1 MLAVLAAEVIA
12 AIAAVATTR
21 WQTRDLVLFVALIAC
36 GAAMVEAT
44 RDIKTPHG
52 TVGRDMQAVWYLTM
66 AVLLPPVYAIVA
78 PIPLIALK
86 ISHRRNSAVL
96 YRQVFSVAANG
107 LAYGC
112 TSIVCHAL
120 PHSIAGPAPGG
131 GSHVLTWTAALAAAG
146 ALGLGLNNGFILA
159 AIKLSD
165 PRARLGEMIRSREAI
180 IADLLQLSLAVV
192 VALTMAINPFLLLA
206 GLPIVLA
213 QRRFVMHGQLVAQ
226 TRIDAKTGLLN
237 AGAWHHEAGV
247 ELSRAVRTRTPLA
260 IAIVDIDHFTTVNV
274 TVGHQDGDCVLR
286 SIAGT
291 LREHLR
297 DYDLVGRI
305 GGEEFAVLL
314 PHTRA
319 DEARRIAERLRDRI
333 ARESVSIEDG
343 SHAGFVFR
351 LTVSVGVA
359 ALGRPGGDLSGVVAA
374 AHRALIEAKDT
385 GRNRVCTADGTDP
398 PPS

>member
-12 AIAAVATTR
+12 VIVAMATTR
-21 WQTRDLVLFVALIAC
+21 WQDRDLLLFTALIAC

-44 RDIKTPHG
+44 RDIKTAHG
-52 TVGRDMQAVWYLTM
+52 TVGHDMQAVWYLTM
-66 AVLLPPVYAIVA
+66 AVLLPPVYALVA

-86 ISHRRNSAVL
+86 LSQRRQSAVL

-107 LAYGC
+107 LAYAS
-112 TSIVCHAL
+112 TSVVCHAL
-120 PHSIAGPAPGG
+120 PRAFAGPKPGDG
-131 GSHVLTWTAALAAAG
+131 AHVLTWTAALAASG
-146 ALGLGLNNGFILA
+146 ALGLALNNGVIFT

-165 PRARLGEMIRSREAI
+165 PRARLSEMIKNREAA

-192 VALTMAINPFLLLA
+192 VAFTMAINPFLLLA

-247 ELSRAVRTRTPLA
+247 ELSRAVRTHTPLA
-260 IAIVDIDHFTTVNV
+260 VAIVDIDHFTTVND
-274 TVGHQDGDCVLR
+274 TVGHQDGDHVLR
-286 SIAGT
+286 SIADT

-319 DEARRIAERLRDRI
+319 DEARRIAERLRDRV
-333 ARESVSIEDG
+333 AREPVSIEDG

-351 LTVSVGVA
+351 LTVSIGVA
-359 ALGRPGGDLSGVVAA
+359 ALGHPGGDLSGVVAA
-374 AHRALIEAKDT
+374 AHRALVEAKST
-385 GRNRVCTADGTDP
+385 GRNRVCTADA
-398 PPS
+398 